1 MPLPGASGSEYVTAY
16 ILTSN
21 LQPHLLTNP
30 TLHVQSPANSLPSS
44 LSELATH
51 LLKQGPNK
59 VLPTPRRIRI
69 VFNHVVIVDTT
80 SASLV
85 WEHDYYPHY
94 YVPESEIKNATLKDV
109 QPVKGEADASAR
121 VAVAELT
128 VAGKDGIPTK
138 TTNRVV
144 RFDSSWGEL
153 AGLVRIEF
161 AAAGESYFTSSPFP
175 PLIIIF
181 NILMIHPPSKDTW
194 LEEDLPIY
202 GHPKDPFKRIDILP
216 STRPIEVRIA
226 GKTVAKASFANH
238 LHETGLRV
246 RYYLPLGAVD
256 PAILRPSTTT
266 TYCPYKGT
274 AEYYDVVLDGKEYK
288 DIIWYYKSTIHE
300 SAAIAGLV
308 SFYNEKVEIF
318 LDGKKVE

>member
-1 MPLPGASGSEYVTAY
+1 MPPPGAPGSD
-16 ILTSN
+16 
-21 LQPHLLTNP
+21 
-30 TLHVQSPANSLPSS
+30 
-44 LSELATH
+44 LSVLATH
-51 LLKQGPNK
+51 LLKQGPIK
-59 VLPTPRRIRI
+59 ALPTPRRIRI
-69 VFNHVVIVDTT
+69 VFNNALIVDTT
-80 SASLV
+80 SAVLV
-85 WEHDYYPHY
+85 WEHEYYPNY
-94 YVPESEIKNATLKDV
+94 YIPESEINNATLKDV

-128 VAGKDGIPTK
+128 VAGNDDIPSK

-153 AGLVRIEF
+153 ASLVRIEF
-161 AAAGESYFTSSPFP
+161 AAA
-175 PLIIIF
+175 
-181 NILMIHPPSKDTW
+181 DTW

-238 LHETGLRV
+238 LHETGLRI
-246 RYYLPLGAVD
+246 RYYLPLGAID

-274 AEYYDVVLDGKEYK
+274 AEYYDVVLDGKQYK
-288 DIIWYYKSTIHE
+288 DIIWYYKSTLHE

-308 SFYNEKVEIF
+308 AFYNEKVEIL
-318 LDGKKVE
+318 LDGKLV

>member
-1 MPLPGASGSEYVTAY
+1 MPLPGASGSD
-16 ILTSN
+16 
-21 LQPHLLTNP
+21 
-30 TLHVQSPANSLPSS
+30 

-59 VLPTPRRIRI
+59 VLPTPRRVRI

-80 SASLV
+80 SAALV

-161 AAAGESYFTSSPFP
+161 AAA
-175 PLIIIF
+175 
-181 NILMIHPPSKDTW
+181 DTW

-288 DIIWYYKSTIHE
+288 DIIWYYKSTLHE
-300 SAAIAGLV
+300 SAAVAGLV

>member
-1 MPLPGASGSEYVTAY
+1 MSRAGASGSD
-16 ILTSN
+16 
-21 LQPHLLTNP
+21 
-30 TLHVQSPANSLPSS
+30 
-44 LSELATH
+44 LSDLATR
-51 LLKQGPNK
+51 LLKQGANK
-59 VLPTPRRIRI
+59 VIPTPRRVRVI
-69 VFNHVVIVDTT
+69 FNKTVIVDTT

-85 WEHDYYPHY
+85 WEHDYYPQY
-94 YVPESEIKNATLKDV
+94 YIPESEIKNASLKDV
-109 QPVKGEADASAR
+109 KPVKGEAEATAR

-128 VAGKDGIPTK
+128 VGDK

-153 AGLVRIEF
+153 AGLVRLEF
-161 AAAGESYFTSSPFP
+161 AAMDS
-175 PLIIIF
+175 
-181 NILMIHPPSKDTW
+181 W

-226 GKTVAKASFANH
+226 GKTVAKSSFANH
-238 LHETGLRV
+238 LHETLLRV
-246 RYYLPLGAVD
+246 RYYIPLGAID

-288 DIIWYYKSTIHE
+288 DIVWYYKSTLHE